1 MPRHCLAVLVPMAD
15 RTWRAHL
22 PDFPACG
29 ADGSLVESSL
39 AGARAAASQAAGQLV
54 ARGIPLPTRRSY
66 EAIRSH
72 SAWATERGVDW
83 NSAVICVVDLKIDE

>member
-1 MPRHCLAVLVPMAD
+1 MPRHYLAVLVPMAD
-15 RTWRAHL
+15 RTWRAHRPDL
-22 PDFPACG
+22 PTCG
-29 ADGSLVESSL
+29 ADGGLVESSL

-54 ARGIPLPTRRSY
+54 AQGVSLPTRRSY

>member
-1 MPRHCLAVLVPMAD
+1 MAD

-22 PDFPACG
+22 PDFPTCG
-29 ADGSLVESSL
+29 ADGGLVESSL

-54 ARGIPLPTRRSY
+54 AQGVSLPTRRSY

>member
-1 MPRHCLAVLVPMAD
+1 MPRHYLAVLVPMAD

-22 PDFPACG
+22 PDFPTCE

-39 AGARAAASQAAGQLV
+39 AGASAAASQAAGQLV
-54 ARGIPLPTRRSY
+54 AQGAPLPTRRTY

>member
-1 MPRHCLAVLVPMAD
+1 MPRHYLAVLVPMAD

-22 PDFPACG
+22 PDFPSCG
-29 ADGSLVESSL
+29 ADGSLVELSL
-39 AGARAAASQAAGQLV
+39 AEARVAASHAAGQLV
-54 ARGIPLPTRRSY
+54 AQGMPLPTRRSY

-72 SAWATERGVDW
+72 FAWATERGINW

>member
-1 MPRHCLAVLVPMAD
+1 MPRHYLAVLVPMAD

-22 PDFPACG
+22 PDFPTCG
-29 ADGSLVESSL
+29 ADGSLVESLL
-39 AGARAAASQAAGQLV
+39 AGARAAASRAAGQLV
-54 ARGIPLPTRRSY
+54 AQGVPLPTRRSY

-83 NSAVICVVDLKIDE
+83 NSAVICIVDLKIDE